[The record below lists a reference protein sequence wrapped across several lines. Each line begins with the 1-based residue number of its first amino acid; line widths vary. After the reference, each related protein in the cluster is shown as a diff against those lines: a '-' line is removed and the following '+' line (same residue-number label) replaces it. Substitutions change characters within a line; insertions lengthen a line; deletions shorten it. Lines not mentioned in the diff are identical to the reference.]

1 MRKIKTAVLGT
12 GFMGRVHT
20 EGIRRVG
27 NVEVVAI
34 AASNDEK
41 ARKFAA
47 EVGVERGTGDYRT
60 LLKDQEIEAVHV
72 CTPNVLHF
80 PMAKAALEAG
90 KHVLC
95 EKPLATSAAEAEEMA
110 KLARANNLAN
120 CVFHNL
126 RYYPMVQQLRRM
138 REAGELGEIL
148 CVQGTYSQDWLLYDT
163 DWNWRIETKSNG
175 RSRTFGDIGTH
186 WCDRIEH
193 VTGLRIHSLCADLQV
208 FHKTRKRP
216 KGSVETFAGK
226 TLQPDDYDVVP
237 IDTEDFGAILI
248 RLGERARG
256 AFTIS
261 QVSAGRKNRLA
272 IEVYGT
278 KGSAAWDQE
287 KPDELW
293 LGQRN
298 SPNQLIVKDPSLMN
312 EKARLYA
319 DLPGGHSEGYDDTF
333 KQVFR
338 RFYRSVEDRSAPVE
352 YAQFIDGLRGMQLV
366 EKVLESSAKQAW
378 VDVPVMRSETAAR

>member
-1 MRKIKTAVLGT
+1 
-12 GFMGRVHT
+12 
-20 EGIRRVG
+20 
-27 NVEVVAI
+27 
-34 AASNDEK
+34 
-41 ARKFAA
+41 
-47 EVGVERGTGDYRT
+47 
-60 LLKDQEIEAVHV
+60 
-72 CTPNVLHF
+72 
-80 PMAKAALEAG
+80 
-90 KHVLC
+90 
-95 EKPLATSAAEAEEMA
+95 
-110 KLARANNLAN
+110 
-120 CVFHNL
+120 
-126 RYYPMVQQLRRM
+126 MVQHLRRI
-138 REAGELGEIL
+138 RESGELGEIYT
-148 CVQGTYSQDWLLYDT
+148 VQGTYSQDWLLYDT

-186 WCDRIEH
+186 WCDMIEH
-193 VTGLRIHSLCADLQV
+193 VTGLRIQSLCADLQT

-216 KGSVETFAGK
+216 KGSIETFAGK
-226 TLQPDDYDVVP
+226 TLKPEDYDVVP

-278 KGSAAWDQE
+278 KGSGAWDQE

-298 SPNQLIVKDPSLMN
+298 SPNQLIVKDPSLMT

-338 RFYRSVEDRSAPVE
+338 RFYRTVEDRSAPVE

-378 VDVPVMRSETAAR
+378 VDVPAMKSESAAR